1 VVYGSYLAFQLGTH
15 HDLFSGGDEET
26 GTPALTLTAAILWL
40 SGITV
45 LVAFLSEF
53 LTGSIEE
60 VRGSRSRHHAP
71 CPVQCWYWYWR
82 IVLVGAMNTR

>member
-1 VVYGSYLAFQLGTH
+1 LLLAVLASSRCVLQILLLSRLTAIALLVVYGSYLVFQLGTH
-15 HDLFSGGDEET
+15 HDMFSGGEEET
-26 GTPALTLTAAILWL
+26 GTPALTLTAAIVWL

-60 VRGSRSRHHAP
+60 VRG
-71 CPVQCWYWYWR
+71 
-82 IVLVGAMNTR
+82 